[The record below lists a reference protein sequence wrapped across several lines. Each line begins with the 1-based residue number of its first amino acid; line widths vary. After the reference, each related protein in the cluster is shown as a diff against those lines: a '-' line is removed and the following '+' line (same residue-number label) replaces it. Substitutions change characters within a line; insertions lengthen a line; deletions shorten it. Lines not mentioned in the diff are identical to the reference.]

1 MASTFRLGPRWIST
15 SLVLLLALWILR
27 GFLVP
32 LTWAVIIALATWP
45 LYRRFSTWLPQRF
58 SSNGIPLLFTALVTL
73 FVVGPFGF
81 AFVAVGTKA
90 QAWAHEFMAAD
101 NHGISPPDWLTA
113 IPLAGSWM
121 LDQWNAILG
130 TPGGHPAGW
139 IVPRPHRC
147 LARRDRSANSFC
159 ITR

>member
-1 MASTFRLGPRWIST
+1 MTSTFRFGPRWIST

-73 FVVGPFGF
+73 FVVVVADYVIRAALGGSAAGLGFCWVVLGGLGGLESFGLLGLMIGP
-81 AFVAVGTKA
+81 V
-90 QAWAHEFMAAD
+90 
-101 NHGISPPDWLTA
+101 
-113 IPLAGSWM
+113 
-121 LDQWNAILG
+121 ILG
-130 TPGGHPAGW
+130 
-139 IVPRPHRC
+139 
-147 LARRDRSANSFC
+147 
-159 ITR
+159 

>member
-1 MASTFRLGPRWIST
+1 MTSAFRFGPRWIST

-45 LYRRFSTWLPQRF
+45 LYRRFSARLPQRF

-90 QAWAHEFMAAD
+90 QAWALEFIAAD
-101 NHGISPPDWLTA
+101 NQGISPPDWLTV
-113 IPLAGSWM
+113 IPLAGSWVIEH
-121 LDQWNAILG
+121 WNALLR
-130 TPGGHPAGW
+130 TPGASSSG
-139 IVPRPHRC
+139 PHC
-147 LARRDRSANSFC
+147 PESAWLLDLP
-159 ITR
+159 

>member
-1 MASTFRLGPRWIST
+1 MTSTFKFGPGWIST

-45 LYRRFSTWLPQRF
+45 LYRRFSAWLPQRF

-90 QAWAHEFMAAD
+90 Q
-101 NHGISPPDWLTA
+101 
-113 IPLAGSWM
+113 
-121 LDQWNAILG
+121 
-130 TPGGHPAGW
+130 
-139 IVPRPHRC
+139 PRAHRC
-147 LARRDRSANSFC
+147 LAGRDRSANSFC